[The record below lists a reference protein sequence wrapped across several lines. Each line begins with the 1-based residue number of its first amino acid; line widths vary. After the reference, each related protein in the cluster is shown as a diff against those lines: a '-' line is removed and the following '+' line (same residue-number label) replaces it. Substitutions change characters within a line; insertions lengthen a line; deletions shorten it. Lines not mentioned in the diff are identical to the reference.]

1 MSKNICICNKII
13 KTINYNLINNILMD
27 INKATES
34 KGNYE
39 RLINCDEFTELKNK
53 LYNENNILV
62 YVNKTPFYN
71 NQYKVT
77 WNKSRNKIIVDL
89 Y

>member
-1 MSKNICICNKII
+1 M
-13 KTINYNLINNILMD
+13 
-27 INKATES
+27 TEA
-34 KGNYE
+34 KDNYE
-39 RLINCDEFTELKNK
+39 KLINCDKFTELKNK

-62 YVNKTPFYN
+62 YVNKIQFYN

-77 WNKSRNKIIVDL
+77 WNKSRNKIMVDL